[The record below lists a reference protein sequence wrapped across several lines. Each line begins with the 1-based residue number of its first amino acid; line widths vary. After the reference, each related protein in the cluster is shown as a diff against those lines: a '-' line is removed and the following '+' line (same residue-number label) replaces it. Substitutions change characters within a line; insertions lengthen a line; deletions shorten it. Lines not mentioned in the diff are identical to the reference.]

1 MSLKFI
7 FKDLIL
13 SLVFTFIMYLFLR
26 FLEVD
31 KSSIPYILST
41 VFGIIFSF
49 SLFMSLYVS
58 KLQLQLDDLNKEL
71 EKLSKFDEVTDLF
84 NRNYFFAMAQKYM
97 DISKTKKIPLSI
109 MMLDIDY
116 FRNIQNRYGIALSDK
131 ILKEIGKIL
140 KERRK
145 GDIIARFGGDEFI
158 IMSFG
163 NKKELMD
170 FAKDINRLK
179 VKVNGKEIIVTF
191 SIGISEIGVFDNM
204 DTAIKKVQEAVILAK
219 SKGGN
224 RVDYLEHFLLLN

>member
-13 SLVFTFIMYLFLR
+13 SLVFIFVMYLFLR

-31 KSSIPYILST
+31 KSSIPYILSA

-58 KLQLQLDDLNKEL
+58 RLQFQLEDLNKEV

-116 FRNIQNRYGIALSDK
+116 FRNIQNRYGIAFSDK

-163 NKKELMD
+163 NKKEFMD

-179 VKVNGKEIIVTF
+179 VKVNGKEIMITF
-191 SIGISEIGVFDNM
+191 SIGISEIGIFDNM

>member
-140 KERRK
+140 KEKRK